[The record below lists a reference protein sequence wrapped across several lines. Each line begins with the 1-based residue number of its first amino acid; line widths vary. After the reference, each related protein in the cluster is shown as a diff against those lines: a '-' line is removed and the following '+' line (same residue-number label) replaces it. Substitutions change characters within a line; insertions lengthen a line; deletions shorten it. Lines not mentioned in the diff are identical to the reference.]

1 MKKEKSEI
9 NYNCKSCDYNT
20 SSKKDFQKHKKT
32 KKHRNGNIK
41 IPTVEFVCKTC
52 GIVYKFR
59 SGLSRHVKKC
69 KVVEQKSVETMVTIC
84 PNFNESNF
92 EIVKKEENT
101 KISEKDL
108 KIMELEKIVLT
119 EKLKNKEEIIE
130 ILKLNNGT
138 IVNNTYN
145 NKLTLN
151 VFLNE
156 HCKNALNLTD
166 FIKQIEIG
174 LEDLQYTKNHGF
186 VKGITNI
193 FTKQLNDLNPTER
206 PIHCSDKKRLQF
218 YIKDEGKWEKDT
230 SKIDKSILD
239 VQHAQI
245 KKMYDWELVN
255 PGWKENSKLVDEWQ
269 QIVHGIT
276 GSGIDF
282 KKSKKVI
289 KRDLSTKI
297 DIKEQIKK

>member
-1 MKKEKSEI
+1 MKKKLEK
-9 NYNCKSCDYNT
+9 NYNCQTCDYNT

-32 KKHRNGNIK
+32 KKHLNGNKK
-41 IPTVEFVCKTC
+41 IPIVDFTCKNC
-52 GIVYKFR
+52 GISYKFR
-59 SGLSRHVKKC
+59 SGLSRHLKKC
-69 KVVEQKSVETMVTIC
+69 KVVDKKIVETMITFC
-84 PNFNESNF
+84 PNLYGSNF
-92 EIVKKEENT
+92 EIEKKQENT
-101 KISEKDL
+101 QITEKDL
-108 KIMELEKIVLT
+108 KIIELEKTVLK

-130 ILKLNNGT
+130 ILKTKNGT

-166 FIKQIEIG
+166 FVKQIEIG

-218 YIKDEGKWEKDT
+218 YIKDEGKWEKD
-230 SKIDKSILD
+230 SNKIDKSILN
-239 VQHAQI
+239 VQQAQI
-245 KKMYDWELVN
+245 KKMYDWELAN
-255 PGWKENSKLVDEWQ
+255 PGWKDNGKLVNEWQ
-269 QIVHGIT
+269 KIVHGIT
-276 GSGIDF
+276 GSGMDF
-282 KKSKKVI
+282 DKSKKKI
-289 KRDLSTKI
+289 KSDLSTKI
-297 DIKEQIKK
+297 DIKDQIKK